1 MLVGMLVHDLGRD
14 FLDRRNALIEAVTL
28 EDLRRVSAR
37 LYADDIL
44 VTIAGAPEG
53 VEG

>member
-1 MLVGMLVHDLGRD
+1 MLDQGLGRD
-14 FLDRRNALIEAVTL
+14 YLDRRNALIEAVTL
-28 EDLRRVSAR
+28 EDVRRVSAR
-37 LYADDIL
+37 LYEEDIL